1 MSTRLGFVS
10 TGAGCRVTNG
20 WITGQWITGQWITGQ
35 WVLGCC
41 MSALLVCS
49 GCGDKGSKDPPP
61 PVPSTAA
68 PTTPQVAGT
77 DAADDSTAAAA
88 KVVPTDV
95 ASAADVQDKAGESQT
110 EGAAPDDVA
119 LQSSAAADWA
129 FFRGDA
135 AGRAYVPQSQL
146 PETLDVLWEYWEPKN
161 SYESSPVVVGDR
173 VVVAD
178 LDGAIRCLALREKQL
193 LWKTT
198 TKFGFMASPSI
209 CDGRIFIGDNDGV
222 FRCLNLETGAI
233 EWEFQA
239 NAQIDSTANFS
250 DEFVIFGSYDSS
262 LYCLRR
268 TDGSLVWKHTTDDQI
283 RCSIVIDGRRTAVA
297 GCDAMLH
304 VIDVSNG
311 EKLTQVELTSQTAVA
326 PSMVGTRAYFGM
338 ESGEFV
344 CADMQQEKLVW
355 TWKDDSREA
364 PIRGSAAVTDDRVVF
379 GTRGNQVI
387 CLNRESGETLWN
399 LGTKRS
405 VEGSALVV
413 GRRVYV
419 GDSTGQ
425 LLVVDLDSGQLLQAV
440 ELSGGIAS
448 APALAGDRLIV
459 TTQEGIVYC
468 LGAPK

>member
-1 MSTRLGFVS
+1 MSTRVGYVP
-10 TGAGCRVTNG
+10 TGAG
-20 WITGQWITGQWITGQ
+20 
-35 WVLGCC
+35 LG
-41 MSALLVCS
+41 LR
-49 GCGDKGSKDPPP
+49 GCGLLGGRILTSCLLGLLFCCGCDEAGSVAPPP
-61 PVPSTAA
+61 QPV
-68 PTTPQVAGT
+68 
-77 DAADDSTAAAA
+77 DA
-88 KVVPTDV
+88 
-95 ASAADVQDKAGESQT
+95 QDKASQLQA
-110 EGAAPDDVA
+110 EVVPLVNSA
-119 LQSSAAADWA
+119 LPSSPVADWT
-129 FFRGDA
+129 FFRGDG

-146 PETLDVLWEYWEPKN
+146 PETLDVIWEYWEPKN

-178 LDGAIRCLALREKQL
+178 LDGAIRCLALSDKKL
-193 LWKTT
+193 LWKTE
-198 TKFGFMASPSI
+198 TKFGFTASPSI
-209 CDGRIFIGDNDGV
+209 RNGRIYIGDNDGM

-250 DEFVIFGSYDSS
+250 DENVIFGSYDSS
-262 LYCLRR
+262 LYCLSQ

-297 GCDAMLH
+297 GCDALLH

-326 PSMVGTRAYFGM
+326 PSMVGSRAYFGM

-344 CADMQQEKLVW
+344 CADMEQQKLVW

-387 CLNRESGETLWN
+387 CLNRDTGELLWK
-399 LGTKRS
+399 LATKRS
-405 VEGSALVV
+405 VEGSTLVV

-419 GDSTGQ
+419 GDATGQ
-425 LLVVDLDSGQLLQAV
+425 LLVVDLESGKLLQSV
-440 ELSGGIAS
+440 ELSGGITS

-468 LGAPK
+468 LGAPR